1 MGLHMHVRHPH
12 LARFL
17 TLTYAALTAVLGACG
32 GYGSNYTPTGGGPGA
47 TCGGTYMV
55 ACPPPTVTVSAPA
68 ANATVSG
75 MVALTAMAAASSTYN
90 LTITSVQFDVD
101 NASVGTVM
109 SSPYT
114 FNWDSTKVANG
125 NHSITA
131 IATDSATGMMTS
143 TPVTVNVQNAAAA
156 AAALAPEQIFPT
168 PGSRAS
174 GTARMSVA
182 RDSGALSGS
191 VMLTGLTA
199 KSVTLN
205 EGFAGTAGDAVL
217 ALTPSAGKSG
227 VWEVP
232 AGAELTP
239 QQVAALGQG
248 KLYVI
253 ATSAAFPNGEVRGQ
267 LVPGSVRVTFTAL
280 KATPEAAMAL
290 GSGASA
296 FAATTLDTGARTLTV
311 HVSSLG
317 VEDTTGATL
326 TSGGSKLAELTRDA
340 VEPGHWSTEL
350 AQVSAADIESFEAGH
365 WVVSVAAS
373 AAPEGAMRGPVLP
386 AEATRTD

>member
-1 MGLHMHVRHPH
+1 MGLHMHARHPY

-17 TLTYAALTAVLGACG
+17 ILNFAALAAVLSACG

-47 TCGGTYMV
+47 TCGGTYMT
-55 ACPPPTVTVSAPA
+55 ACPPPTVSVSAPA

-75 MVALTAMAAASSTYN
+75 TVALTATAAASSTYD
-90 LTITSVQFDVD
+90 LTVTSVQFDVD

-109 SSPYT
+109 TAPYT

-131 IATDSATGMMTS
+131 IVIDSANGTTTS
-143 TPVTVNVQNAAAA
+143 APVTVNVQNAAAA
-156 AAALAPEQIFPT
+156 AAALAPEQIFPM
-168 PGSRAS
+168 PASRAS
-174 GTARMSVA
+174 GTARVSVA

-191 VMLTGLTA
+191 VVLTGVAA

-205 EGFAGTAGDAVL
+205 EGFAGTTGDAVL
-217 ALTPSAGKSG
+217 ALAPSAGKPG

-239 QQVAALGQG
+239 QQVAALGSG

-267 LVPGSVRVTFTAL
+267 LVPGSVHVSFTAL
-280 KATPEAAMAL
+280 RATAEAAGTFGPGAGAL
-290 GSGASA
+290 
-296 FAATTLDTGARTLTV
+296 AATTLDTGAGTLTV
-311 HVSSLG
+311 HVSSAG
-317 VEDTTGATL
+317 VEDTTAARVMSGATV
-326 TSGGSKLAELTRDA
+326 LAELARDA

-350 AQVSAADIESFEAGH
+350 ARISAADIESFEAGG
-365 WVVSVAAS
+365 WTVSVAAS
-373 AAPEGAMRGPVLP
+373 AAPQGALRGAIQPD
-386 AEATRTD
+386 EALRTE